1 MDFYKTPKWLNLRN
15 SILRRDGYMCQISKR
30 YGKHRPAEI
39 VHHIFPRED
48 FPEYQYEPWNLISVT
63 RAVHKDMHDQNTGEL
78 TKAGLELMRRAAL
91 KNGIT
96 IPDKYDS
103 RTRTTHRDQRNRY

>member
-1 MDFYKTPKWLNLRN
+1 M
-15 SILRRDGYMCQISKR
+15 RRDGYMCQISKR

-48 FPEYQYEPWNLISVT
+48 FPEYQYEPWNLISIT

-78 TKAGLELMRRAAL
+78 TQAGLELMRRAAL